1 MEFLTVIPD
10 ATKTTVLTRVI
21 GELEVEFYESCARL
35 GIDTASVGADFT
47 ATAEPEGSDGLTYVG
62 ERQVASLNTR
72 IISCKAA
79 LAAIG

>member
-21 GELEVEFYESCARL
+21 GELEVEFYEYCARL
-35 GIDTASVGADFT
+35 GLDTASIGTDYA
-47 ATAEPEGSDGLTYVG
+47 APAEPEGSDGLTHIG

-72 IISCKAA
+72 IASCKAA
-79 LAAIG
+79 LAALG